1 LQYKDKPEPLTPNLK
16 AHAAGSPPRARNNTL
31 VNPATT
37 GSLNPGGNV
46 VIANITP
53 YCIDLNV
60 HIRSHT

>member
-1 LQYKDKPEPLTPNLK
+1 
-16 AHAAGSPPRARNNTL
+16 